1 MSKIFLTTLGI
12 FFGILIVLLGLL
24 SKKDQGINAIIVN
37 DNILNNFY
45 LANRNLEDPLFIRYN
60 DLSEIQIA
68 LIRDD
73 YIKREVLKREA
84 LNWGLDKVDPII
96 SSRLSQLGEQFL
108 VNNLPDE
115 DFSEEILYSFY
126 NKNKHFY
133 IDDAKITFS
142 HTFFRNIDEKTI
154 ADLIYYIQTQDEQ
167 FFKNNLSNK
176 VSIFPYQKNYAQR
189 SESFIRGHF
198 SEKTT
203 KEIFALKSSSKWQ
216 GPIKSPYGFHIIKLS
231 SISVAKQRAYDDVSD
246 LVLKRFISERKKANL
261 KLELEKK
268 ISSYQIID
276 D

>member
-1 MSKIFLTTLGI
+1 
-12 FFGILIVLLGLL
+12 L
-24 SKKDQGINAIIVN
+24 SKKDQGTNAIIVN

-45 LANRNLEDPLFIRYN
+45 LANRNLEDPVFIRYN

-126 NKNKHFY
+126 NKNRHFY

-142 HTFFRNIDEKTI
+142 HIFFRNIDEKTI

-231 SISVAKQRAYDDVSD
+231 SISEAKQRTYDDVSE
-246 LVLKRFISERKKANL
+246 LVLKRFISERKKENL

>member
-1 MSKIFLTTLGI
+1 MSKKFLTTLGI
-12 FFGILIVLLGLL
+12 FLGILTVLVGLL

-45 LANRNLEDPLFIRYN
+45 LANRNLEDPVFIRYN

-126 NKNKHFY
+126 NKNRHFY

-142 HTFFRNIDEKTI
+142 HIFFRNIDEKTI

-231 SISVAKQRAYDDVSD
+231 SISEAKQRTYDDVSE
-246 LVLKRFISERKKANL
+246 LVLKRFISERKKENL

>member
-1 MSKIFLTTLGI
+1 MTKKILTILGI
-12 FFGILIVLLGLL
+12 FFGILIVLFGLL
-24 SKKDQGINAIIVN
+24 SKRDQDVNAIIIS
-37 DNILNNFY
+37 DNILKNFY
-45 LANRNLEDPLFIRYN
+45 LANRNLEDPVFIRYN

-96 SSRLSQLGEQFL
+96 SSRLAQLGEQFL

-115 DFSEEILYSFY
+115 DFSEEILISFY
-126 NKNKHFY
+126 NKNNHFY

-142 HTFFRNIDEKTI
+142 HIFFRNSDEKTI
-154 ADLIYYIQTQDEQ
+154 SDLIYYVQNQNEQ
-167 FFKNNLSNK
+167 FFNNNLLSK
-176 VSIFPYQKNYAQR
+176 VSVFPYQKNYAQR

-203 KEIFALKSSSKWQ
+203 KEIFTLNSSTRWQ
-216 GPIKSPYGFHIIKLS
+216 GPIESPYGLHIIKVS
-231 SISVAKQRAYDDVSD
+231 SISDAKQKSYDEVSD
-246 LVLKRFISERKKANL
+246 LVLKRFISERKKTNL
-261 KLELEKK
+261 KLELEEK

>member
-1 MSKIFLTTLGI
+1 MSKKFLTTLGI
-12 FFGILIVLLGLL
+12 FFGILIVLVGLL
-24 SKKDQGINAIIVN
+24 SKKDQGTNAIIVN

-45 LANRNLEDPLFIRYN
+45 LANRNLEDPVFIRYN

-126 NKNKHFY
+126 NKNRHFY

-142 HTFFRNIDEKTI
+142 HIFFRNIDEKTI

-231 SISVAKQRAYDDVSD
+231 SISEAKQRTYDDVSE
-246 LVLKRFISERKKANL
+246 LVIKRFISERKKENL

>member
-1 MSKIFLTTLGI
+1 MTKKILTILGI
-12 FFGILIVLLGLL
+12 FFGILIVLFGLL
-24 SKKDQGINAIIVN
+24 NKRDQDVNAIIIS
-37 DNILNNFY
+37 DNILKNFY
-45 LANRNLEDPLFIRYN
+45 LANRNLEDPVFIRYN

-96 SSRLSQLGEQFL
+96 SSRLAQLGEQFL

-115 DFSEEILYSFY
+115 DFSEEILISFY
-126 NKNKHFY
+126 NKNNHFY

-142 HTFFRNIDEKTI
+142 HIFFRNSDEKTI
-154 ADLIYYIQTQDEQ
+154 GDLIYYVQNQNEQ
-167 FFKNNLSNK
+167 FFNNNLLSK
-176 VSIFPYQKNYAQR
+176 VSVFPYQKNYAQR

-203 KEIFALKSSSKWQ
+203 KEIFTLNSSTRWQ
-216 GPIKSPYGFHIIKLS
+216 GPIESPYGLHIIKVS
-231 SISVAKQRAYDDVSD
+231 SISDAKQKPYDEVSD
-246 LVLKRFISERKKANL
+246 LVLKRFISERKKTNL
-261 KLELEKK
+261 KLELEEK

>member
-1 MSKIFLTTLGI
+1 MSKKFLTTLGI
-12 FFGILIVLLGLL
+12 FFGILIVLVGLL

-45 LANRNLEDPLFIRYN
+45 LANRNLEDPVFIRYN
-60 DLSEIQIA
+60 DLSDIQIA

-96 SSRLSQLGEQFL
+96 SSRLAQLGEQFL

-126 NKNKHFY
+126 NKNRHFY

-142 HTFFRNIDEKTI
+142 HIFFRNSDEKTI

>member
-1 MSKIFLTTLGI
+1 MSKKFLTTLGI
-12 FFGILIVLLGLL
+12 FFGILIVLVGLL

-45 LANRNLEDPLFIRYN
+45 LANRNLEDPVFIRYN

-126 NKNKHFY
+126 NKNRHFY

-142 HTFFRNIDEKTI
+142 HIFFRNIDEKTI

-231 SISVAKQRAYDDVSD
+231 SISEAKQRTYDDVSE
-246 LVLKRFISERKKANL
+246 LVLKRFISERKKENL

>member
-1 MSKIFLTTLGI
+1 MSKNFLTTLGI

-45 LANRNLEDPLFIRYN
+45 LANRNLEDPVFIRYN
-60 DLSEIQIA
+60 DLSDIQIA

-96 SSRLSQLGEQFL
+96 SSRLAQLGEQFL
-108 VNNLPDE
+108 VNNLPDD

-126 NKNKHFY
+126 NKNRHFY

-142 HTFFRNIDEKTI
+142 HIFFRNSDEKTI

>member
-1 MSKIFLTTLGI
+1 MTKKIITTLGI
-12 FFGILIVLLGLL
+12 FFGILIVLFGLL
-24 SKKDQGINAIIVN
+24 NKRDQDVNTIIIS

-45 LANRNLEDPLFIRYN
+45 LANRNLEDPVFIRYS

-68 LIRDD
+68 LIRND
-73 YIKREVLKREA
+73 YIKREILKREA

-108 VNNLPDE
+108 MNNLPDE
-115 DFSEEILYSFY
+115 DFSEEILNSFY

-133 IDDAKITFS
+133 VDDAKITFS
-142 HTFFRNIDEKTI
+142 HIFFRNSDEKTI
-154 ADLIYYIQTQDEQ
+154 NDLTYYIQTQNEQ
-167 FFKNNLSNK
+167 FFSNNLLSK
-176 VSIFPYQKNYAQR
+176 VSVFPYQKNYAQR

-203 KEIFALKSSSKWQ
+203 KEIFSLKSSSKWQ
-216 GPIKSPYGFHIIKLS
+216 GPIVSPYGLHIVKLS
-231 SISVAKQRAYDDVSD
+231 SISKAKQKTYDDVSD
-246 LVLKRFISERKKANL
+246 LVLKRFISERKKENL
-261 KLELEKK
+261 KLEIEKR

>member
-1 MSKIFLTTLGI
+1 MIKNILTTLGI
-12 FFGILIVLLGLL
+12 FFGILIVLFGLL
-24 SKKDQGINAIIVN
+24 NKRDKDANTIIIN

-45 LANRNLEDPLFIRYN
+45 LANRNLEDPVFIQYS

-96 SSRLSQLGEQFL
+96 SSRLAQLGEQFL

-115 DFSEEILYSFY
+115 DLSEEILISFY
-126 NKNKHFY
+126 NKNNQFY

-142 HTFFRNIDEKTI
+142 HIFFRNSDEKI
-154 ADLIYYIQTQDEQ
+154 INDLTYYIQTQNEQ
-167 FFKNNLSNK
+167 FFNNNLLNK
-176 VSIFPYQKNYAQR
+176 VSVFPYQKNYSQR

-203 KEIFALKSSSKWQ
+203 KEIFLLKRSSNWQ
-216 GPIKSPYGFHIIKLS
+216 GPIVSPYGLHIIKLS
-231 SISVAKQRAYDDVSD
+231 SISKAKQKTYDDVSD

>member
-1 MSKIFLTTLGI
+1 MKKRFFTTFGIFL
-12 FFGILIVLLGLL
+12 GILIVLFGLL
-24 SKKDQGINAIIVN
+24 NKKDSDVNTIVIN

-45 LANRNLEDPLFIRYN
+45 LANRNLEDSAFIQYN
-60 DLSEIQIA
+60 NLSEIQIA
-68 LIRDD
+68 LVRND

-96 SSRLSQLGEQFL
+96 SSRLAQLGEQFL
-108 VNNLPDE
+108 VNNLPNE
-115 DFSEEILYSFY
+115 EPSEEYLNSFY
-126 NKNKHFY
+126 NENKHFY
-133 IDDAKITFS
+133 IDDAKVTFS
-142 HTFFRNIDEKTI
+142 HIFFRNNDEKTI
-154 ADLIYYIQTQDEQ
+154 NDLTYYVRTQNEQ
-167 FFKNNLSNK
+167 FFNNNLLNK
-176 VSIFPYQKNYAQR
+176 VSVFPYQKNYSQR

-203 KEIFALKSSSKWQ
+203 KEIFLLKRSSNWQ
-216 GPIKSPYGFHIIKLS
+216 GPIVSPYGLHIIKLS
-231 SISVAKQRAYDDVSD
+231 SISKAKQKTYDDVSD

>member
-1 MSKIFLTTLGI
+1 MSKKFLTTLGI
-12 FFGILIVLLGLL
+12 FFGILIVLVGLL
-24 SKKDQGINAIIVN
+24 SKKDQGTNAIIVN

-45 LANRNLEDPLFIRYN
+45 LANRNLEDPVFIRYN

-142 HTFFRNIDEKTI
+142 HIFFRNIDEKTI

-231 SISVAKQRAYDDVSD
+231 SISEAKQRTYDDVSE
-246 LVLKRFISERKKANL
+246 LVLKRFISERKKENL
-261 KLELEKK
+261 KLEQEKK

>member
-1 MSKIFLTTLGI
+1 MSKKFLTTLGI
-12 FFGILIVLLGLL
+12 FFGILIVLVGLL
-24 SKKDQGINAIIVN
+24 SKKDQGTNAIIVN

-45 LANRNLEDPLFIRYN
+45 LANRNLEDPVFIRYN

-96 SSRLSQLGEQFL
+96 SSRLAQLGEQFL

-142 HTFFRNIDEKTI
+142 HIFFRNIDEKTI

-231 SISVAKQRAYDDVSD
+231 SISEAKQRTYDDVSE
-246 LVLKRFISERKKANL
+246 LVLKRFISERKKENL